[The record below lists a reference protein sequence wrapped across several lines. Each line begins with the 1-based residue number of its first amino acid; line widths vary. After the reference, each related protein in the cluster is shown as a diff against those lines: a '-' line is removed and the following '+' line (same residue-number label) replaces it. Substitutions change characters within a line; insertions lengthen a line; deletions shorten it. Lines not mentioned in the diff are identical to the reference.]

1 MSRHRAVRNLD
12 LDEELA
18 ENSAYDYQED
28 PYEDITDK
36 ESADLENALAR
47 VIDVLGPAQTSGFKD
62 REIKDALWDS
72 YFDVEST
79 TAHFLDEQGKRQ
91 ARALKKQDGEDVAME
106 PAPTEPAKPMT
117 ALQRLAAARQAQRQA
132 ASSPSTAAVSSPAPS
147 SEQGAAPPKSKLTA
161 LAAARSQKSAASAVK
176 APANAP
182 SAASEATKSAASP
195 AAKPLSR
202 LQQRVQ
208 AAKSKDGL
216 VKSSLATS
224 QDASKSAM
232 DIDLSSATGKG
243 AAKNYA
249 AEASA
254 SGLAVGCL
262 FPLNG
267 HAQTLPDTFE
277 QMRIDDGKATPSS
290 SPAHVISAHTAIT
303 FGASLLTTAPRRRSS
318 TSTSST
324 VTTDSSSRLKRP
336 QLFPE
341 TAASKHQVSAPS
353 PLLANLRAA
362 FAGPSPDDRVLQ
374 AREGTRLEAA
384 ERKRAAAASSS
395 PNPASRIGSGA
406 ATPVRS
412 SSAARTPAKTTASS
426 GKLEAGPVSQL
437 RSDIEGMGLSEIRG
451 VQTDSKPGSAGSG
464 TPKVPPKAALSNEKV
479 IEEWEK
485 QQKTGKPALSLI
497 VVGHVDAGKSTL
509 MGKLLHELGR
519 VSDREQSSNERA
531 SARIGKG
538 SFAYAWNL
546 DSSEEEHARGVT
558 IDIAQDSFSTAHRQF
573 TLLDAPGHRDFIP
586 NMISGSAQ
594 ADAAILVIDAALGA
608 FEAGF
613 GPNGQTRE
621 HALLLRSLGVQQL
634 VVVVNKLDA
643 VDWNQGRFEEIAEQ
657 LKPFLTKSG
666 FDVGKIQFIPCG
678 AAIGENLGARSA
690 DGALSSWYS
699 GPVLVDVLDTLEPP
713 SRQLKAPL
721 RMPLTNVFKG
731 QTAVASGIGAAG
743 RLLSGV
749 VQVGDRLRVLPGDET
764 AAIRAIEVD
773 EEQVPWAVAGTN
785 ATLYLASID
794 QAQVNIGSV
803 LCTPGAEVPICS
815 VFIAQILV
823 FEPSYPLVAGSQ
835 VELFHHSANV
845 PATLTELISI
855 TVKISGQPTNKR
867 KPRVLGRGVTA
878 QVRITVQAGGAAGQS
893 RGIPV
898 EDFKTN
904 KEMARILLRREGET
918 VAAGII
924 AELVSTS

>member
-1 MSRHRAVRNLD
+1 MRAQDHRVLLSVLLELRRVIVAEREGRGPSGKHSSCFLLTTTTTHHQRTVTAGPPLSRLLVMSRHRAVRNLD

-91 ARALKKQDGEDVAME
+91 ARALKKQ
-106 PAPTEPAKPMT
+106 
-117 ALQRLAAARQAQRQA
+117 
-132 ASSPSTAAVSSPAPS
+132 
-147 SEQGAAPPKSKLTA
+147 
-161 LAAARSQKSAASAVK
+161 
-176 APANAP
+176 
-182 SAASEATKSAASP
+182 
-195 AAKPLSR
+195 
-202 LQQRVQ
+202 
-208 AAKSKDGL
+208 
-216 VKSSLATS
+216 
-224 QDASKSAM
+224 
-232 DIDLSSATGKG
+232 
-243 AAKNYA
+243 
-249 AEASA
+249 
-254 SGLAVGCL
+254 
-262 FPLNG
+262 
-267 HAQTLPDTFE
+267 
-277 QMRIDDGKATPSS
+277 
-290 SPAHVISAHTAIT
+290 
-303 FGASLLTTAPRRRSS
+303 
-318 TSTSST
+318 
-324 VTTDSSSRLKRP
+324 
-336 QLFPE
+336 
-341 TAASKHQVSAPS
+341 
-353 PLLANLRAA
+353 
-362 FAGPSPDDRVLQ
+362 
-374 AREGTRLEAA
+374 EAA

-855 TVKISGQPTNKR
+855 TDKISGQPTNKR